1 MINTTVSVN
10 VICILNFLFKEVS
23 AFLYKSSVCFYDF
36 LGFLLDLLCQLP
48 GSKQVC
54 EKGVFFLSIIIFSS
68 FEKFYLLQKLQVV
81 TKKSSAWHK
90 VRNYNVPTSP
100 LGAPIYIQ
108 GNCVNNYKTNFFN
121 PIY

>member
-10 VICILNFLFKEVS
+10 VISILSFLFKEVS
-23 AFLYKSSVCFYDF
+23 AFLCKSGICFCDF
-36 LGFLLDLLCQLP
+36 LDFLSNLLCQLP
-48 GSKQVC
+48 GSKQVY
-54 EKGVFFLSIIIFSS
+54 KNVVFFLSVIIFSS
-68 FEKFYLLQKLQVV
+68 FEEFYLLQKLQVV

-100 LGAPIYIQ
+100 LGAPLYIQ

-121 PIY
+121 PIF